1 MDNVADIYPLS
12 PIQLGMLFHTLA
24 GEAGIYVNQYT
35 CQLQGA
41 VDAERLQQA
50 WQQTIDHHPVLRTAF
65 LWEGLDEP
73 LQVVRQQVTLP
84 WQVLDWR
91 GAEDVEDR
99 LEAFLRCDRTHPFN
113 LAQAPLL
120 RLTLIHLSE
129 THTQLVWTSHHLL
142 FDGWSLPLIWQDLL
156 SWYQG
161 QRPTPR
167 RPYRDFIAW
176 QQQQSIAASEPFW
189 REQLK
194 PVSAPT
200 PLPAALTSG
209 VQTNHYQQHTQRLTP
224 QRTTAL
230 TTFTRQQ
237 RLTLNTLV
245 QAAWALLLHH
255 YSGQSQ
261 VTYGSVVSGRP
272 ATMPGVEKMVGL
284 FINTLPVSMEI
295 EPSTYLADWLQQRQ
309 QQLLDLRQHEI
320 TPLQTIQR
328 WTGLSGSDLFDSIVV
343 FENYPT
349 TAAADLP
356 FTVENARY
364 IEQSNYPLALLVLPG
379 TSLELILLYDTG
391 RFEAGAIRNLLDH
404 LTMLLTA
411 FTEQPQAKLAELP
424 RLTPPAQQFLRS
436 PSVTLDAPG
445 YVHRFIESQAQATP
459 DAIAVQ
465 FGQQSLTYAALN
477 RQANQLA
484 GQIRDYI
491 PPLTTTSSSPFV
503 AICLE
508 RSVELVVAILA
519 VLKAGA
525 AYVPLDPT
533 YPEARLSYC
542 LQDTQPQLLLTQQAV
557 TLPDSACPRLYQED
571 WETDRPTENLG
582 LPVHPDDLAYVIYTS
597 GSTGQP
603 KGVKVSQRNLTHS
616 TTARFQ
622 VYPDPVERF

>member
-245 QAAWALLLHH
+245 QAAWA
-255 YSGQSQ
+255 
-261 VTYGSVVSGRP
+261 
-272 ATMPGVEKMVGL
+272 
-284 FINTLPVSMEI
+284 
-295 EPSTYLADWLQQRQ
+295 
-309 QQLLDLRQHEI
+309 
-320 TPLQTIQR
+320 
-328 WTGLSGSDLFDSIVV
+328 
-343 FENYPT
+343 
-349 TAAADLP
+349 
-356 FTVENARY
+356 
-364 IEQSNYPLALLVLPG
+364 
-379 TSLELILLYDTG
+379 
-391 RFEAGAIRNLLDH
+391 
-404 LTMLLTA
+404 
-411 FTEQPQAKLAELP
+411 
-424 RLTPPAQQFLRS
+424 
-436 PSVTLDAPG
+436 
-445 YVHRFIESQAQATP
+445 
-459 DAIAVQ
+459 
-465 FGQQSLTYAALN
+465 
-477 RQANQLA
+477 
-484 GQIRDYI
+484 
-491 PPLTTTSSSPFV
+491 
-503 AICLE
+503 
-508 RSVELVVAILA
+508 
-519 VLKAGA
+519 
-525 AYVPLDPT
+525 
-533 YPEARLSYC
+533 
-542 LQDTQPQLLLTQQAV
+542 
-557 TLPDSACPRLYQED
+557 
-571 WETDRPTENLG
+571 
-582 LPVHPDDLAYVIYTS
+582 
-597 GSTGQP
+597 
-603 KGVKVSQRNLTHS
+603 
-616 TTARFQ
+616 
-622 VYPDPVERF
+622 